1 MHERNMAKDTADESV
16 ETNATSGDGTT
27 AESVP
32 QHDEWDLVEQRS
44 FDVESA
50 DGLTTTIVYAVA
62 EAEGIAPR
70 HLKHPP
76 LFDVI
81 DTAAL
86 EAAFFGN
93 HANSRAHDPNSSTE
107 FMYRDYRIVVRSDGW
122 VQVFGPSE
130 E

>member
-1 MHERNMAKDTADESV
+1 MAKDTPE
-16 ETNATSGDGTT
+16 ETTDMNATSGDGTNG
-27 AESVP
+27 ESVP
-32 QHDEWDLVEQRS
+32 QNAEWDLVEQKP
-44 FDVESA
+44 FELEDT

-76 LFDVI
+76 LFEVV

-93 HANSRAHDPNSSTE
+93 HTNGRSHDPNSSTE
-107 FMYRDYRIVVRSDGW
+107 FMYRDYRVVVRSDGW
-122 VQVFGPSE
+122 VQVYERNE